1 VIREKTGVMQTFGEI
16 WSLLKG
22 DLTAFGR
29 FWKDKCC
36 HLNLCFNGI

>member
-1 VIREKTGVMQTFGEI
+1 VEYRPGKGRESSRVIREKTGVMQTFGEI

-29 FWKDKCC
+29 F
-36 HLNLCFNGI
+36 